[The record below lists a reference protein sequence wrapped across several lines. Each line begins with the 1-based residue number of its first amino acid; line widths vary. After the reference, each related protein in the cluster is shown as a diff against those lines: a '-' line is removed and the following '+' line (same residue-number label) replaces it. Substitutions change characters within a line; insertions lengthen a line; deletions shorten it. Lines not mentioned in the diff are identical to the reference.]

1 MPGENHSKVSFDER
15 AALAELERLQRSIQ
29 EYRRRREHAE
39 GEFEQFVGSFRTP
52 AGSDHA
58 APDSSRAPLPGFY
71 TAPVTSPPA
80 PAPAL
85 APAPQAAPVPP
96 PPAGIAETASFTVET
111 SRAEVNAAVAGVT
124 RVGGA
129 DPFVVPPPAV
139 APPPAVTLPDDFFS
153 RNPRAVA
160 TENAPAQA
168 TAPEARKR
176 PGRGWLPL
184 VLGVAAAVLLAILL
198 LPRFRTAQVAPPPAP
213 IAVEETP
220 AAAPPAAPP
229 AAAPATAATQPVSA
243 PAPAAELRTTRRV
256 WVRVIV
262 DGNREV
268 EREVEADAHVPLPA
282 GRTFVVRAGDAGA
295 VRLLLN
301 GEDQGP
307 LGADAQVVT
316 RTFTRPAR

>member
-1 MPGENHSKVSFDER
+1 
-15 AALAELERLQRSIQ
+15 
-29 EYRRRREHAE
+29 
-39 GEFEQFVGSFRTP
+39 
-52 AGSDHA
+52 
-58 APDSSRAPLPGFY
+58 
-71 TAPVTSPPA
+71 
-80 PAPAL
+80 
-85 APAPQAAPVPP
+85 
-96 PPAGIAETASFTVET
+96 
-111 SRAEVNAAVAGVT
+111 
-124 RVGGA
+124 
-129 DPFVVPPPAV
+129 
-139 APPPAVTLPDDFFS
+139 LPDDFFS
-153 RNPRAVA
+153 RSPRALA
-160 TENAPAQA
+160 AEDAPAQA

-184 VLGVAAAVLLAILL
+184 VLGVAAVVVLAILL
-198 LPRFRTAQVAPPPAP
+198 LPRLRTAQVAPAPAP
-213 IAVEETP
+213 VAEVEETP
-220 AAAPPAAPP
+220 AAAPPAA
-229 AAAPATAATQPVSA
+229 APATPAAPPVSAPVAA

>member
-1 MPGENHSKVSFDER
+1 
-15 AALAELERLQRSIQ
+15 
-29 EYRRRREHAE
+29 
-39 GEFEQFVGSFRTP
+39 
-52 AGSDHA
+52 
-58 APDSSRAPLPGFY
+58 
-71 TAPVTSPPA
+71 
-80 PAPAL
+80 
-85 APAPQAAPVPP
+85 
-96 PPAGIAETASFTVET
+96 
-111 SRAEVNAAVAGVT
+111 
-124 RVGGA
+124 
-129 DPFVVPPPAV
+129 
-139 APPPAVTLPDDFFS
+139 LPDDFFS

-198 LPRFRTAQVAPPPAP
+198 LPRFRTAQVSPAP
-213 IAVEETP
+213 APVAVEETP
-220 AAAPPAAPP
+220 AAAPPAA
-229 AAAPATAATQPVSA
+229 ATATPAPPVPV

-262 DGNREV
+262 DGSREV
-268 EREVEADAHVPLPA
+268 EREVEADAYVPLPA